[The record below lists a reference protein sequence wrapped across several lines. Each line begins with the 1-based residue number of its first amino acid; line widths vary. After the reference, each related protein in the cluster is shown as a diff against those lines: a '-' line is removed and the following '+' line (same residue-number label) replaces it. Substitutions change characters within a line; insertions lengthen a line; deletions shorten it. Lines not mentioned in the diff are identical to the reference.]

1 MSELSYLEK
10 LLDGVEVEWLPLA
23 KVCRLINGRAY
34 KQEELLSKGKYPV
47 LRVGNFF
54 TNQNWYYSDLELDQD
69 KYCDNGD
76 LLYAWSASF
85 GPRIWHGGK
94 SIYHYHIWKVV
105 PDSNLICKQFLYYL
119 LQWDTKALKDAHS
132 TGSTMM
138 HISKTTIEKRL
149 VPIPCPDNPEK
160 SLAIQ
165 SEIVRILD
173 KFTALTAELT
183 AELNMRKKQYNYYR
197 DQLLRFKEGEVEWR
211 NLGDTSLFEIAN
223 NGRKPVK
230 ASLRIAGETPY
241 YGANN
246 IQDYVDGY
254 THDGEYVLIAED
266 GSASLENYSIQY
278 ATGKFWANNHVH
290 VVRGKERV
298 HSRFLYHYLCIVNF
312 LPFLTGGGRAKLT
325 KGQLIEIPVPIP
337 CPDNPEKSL
346 AIQSEIVRILDTFT
360 ALTAELS
367 AELNMRKKQYNYYR
381 DQLLSFKEGEVEW
394 KTLGEIGHFTRGK
407 RFVKTDMLSEGYP
420 CIHYGEMYTYYNVW
434 TNKTKSFVSQ
444 ELASKLRVSEYV
456 DVIIVAAGETIED
469 IGKGTAWLGKSNVVF
484 HDACFSYRCLL
495 NPKYIAYFTRT
506 KIFHDQIKK
515 HISSGKISAIN
526 ANGLSKV
533 KIPMLS
539 AKEQA
544 RIVEILDKFDTLTN
558 SITEG
563 LPREI
568 ELRQKQYE
576 YYRDMLFSFPKPEVA
591 EA

>member
-197 DQLLRFKEGEVEWR
+197 DQLFSFNTEDVPHLPMGQKDIGEFIR
-211 NLGDTSLFEIAN
+211 GGTFQKKDFID
-223 NGRKPVK
+223 
-230 ASLRIAGETPY
+230 AGV
-241 YGANN
+241 G
-246 IQDYVDGY
+246 
-254 THDGEYVLIAED
+254 
-266 GSASLENYSIQY
+266 
-278 ATGKFWANNHVH
+278 
-290 VVRGKERV
+290 
-298 HSRFLYHYLCIVNF
+298 
-312 LPFLTGGGRAKLT
+312 
-325 KGQLIEIPVPIP
+325 
-337 CPDNPEKSL
+337 
-346 AIQSEIVRILDTFT
+346 
-360 ALTAELS
+360 
-367 AELNMRKKQYNYYR
+367 
-381 DQLLSFKEGEVEW
+381 
-394 KTLGEIGHFTRGK
+394 
-407 RFVKTDMLSEGYP
+407 
-420 CIHYGEMYTYYNVW
+420 CIHYGQIYTYYG
-434 TNKTKSFVSQ
+434 TYTEKTKTYISTA
-444 ELASKLRVSEYV
+444 LAKKCKKAQKGDLIIATTSENDE
-456 DVIIVAAGETIED
+456 DVCKAV
-469 IGKGTAWLGKSNVVF
+469 AWLGSEDIAVSS
-484 HDACFSYRCLL
+484 DACIYKHNLT
-495 NPKYIAYFTRT
+495 PKYVSYFFQTEQFQNQKRQYIT
-506 KIFHDQIKK
+506 GAKVRRV
-515 HISSGKISAIN
+515 N
-526 ANGLSKV
+526 ADNLSKIL
-533 KIPMLS
+533 IPVPSM
-539 AKEQA
+539 EIQE
-544 RIVEILDKFDTLTN
+544 RIVSILDKFDTLTN

-576 YYRDMLFSFPKPEVA
+576 YYRDLLFSFPKPETVSN
-591 EA
+591 

>member
-10 LLDGVEVEWLPLA
+10 LLDGV
-23 KVCRLINGRAY
+23 
-34 KQEELLSKGKYPV
+34 
-47 LRVGNFF
+47 
-54 TNQNWYYSDLELDQD
+54 
-69 KYCDNGD
+69 
-76 LLYAWSASF
+76 
-85 GPRIWHGGK
+85 
-94 SIYHYHIWKVV
+94 
-105 PDSNLICKQFLYYL
+105 
-119 LQWDTKALKDAHS
+119 
-132 TGSTMM
+132 
-138 HISKTTIEKRL
+138 
-149 VPIPCPDNPEK
+149 
-160 SLAIQ
+160 
-165 SEIVRILD
+165 
-173 KFTALTAELT
+173 
-183 AELNMRKKQYNYYR
+183 
-197 DQLLRFKEGEVEWR
+197 EVEWR

-346 AIQSEIVRILDTFT
+346 AIQSEIVRILDKFT
-360 ALTAELS
+360 ALTAELT
-367 AELNMRKKQYNYYR
+367 AELTMRKKQYNYYR
-381 DQLLSFKEGEVEW
+381 DQLLSFKEDEVEGKR
-394 KTLGEIGHFTRGK
+394 KTLGEIMKMRAGQHISAHNIIERK
-407 RFVKTDMLSEGYP
+407 EESYIYP
-420 CIHYGEMYTYYNVW
+420 CFGGNGIRGYVKEKSHDGEHLLIGRQGALCGNVQRMKGQFYATEHAVVVSVMPGINIDW
-434 TNKTKSFVSQ
+434 AFHMLTAMNLNQYASKSAQPGLAVGKLQ
-444 ELASKLRVSEYV
+444 ELKLFVPSIERQ
-456 DVIIVAAGETIED
+456 IHIAA
-469 IGKGTAWLGKSNVVF
+469 
-484 HDACFSYRCLL
+484 
-495 NPKYIAYFTRT
+495 
-506 KIFHDQIKK
+506 
-515 HISSGKISAIN
+515 
-526 ANGLSKV
+526 
-533 KIPMLS
+533 
-539 AKEQA
+539 
-544 RIVEILDKFDTLTN
+544 ILDKFDTLTN

-576 YYRDMLFSFPKPEVA
+576 YYRDMLFSFLKPEVA

>member
-1 MSELSYLEK
+1 MSEMSYLEK
-10 LLDGVEVEWLPLA
+10 LLDGVEVEWKTLEDISIKISSGGTPKTGVSEFYDGDIPWLRTQEVNFCDIWDTEVKITESGVKNSSA
-23 KVCRLINGRAY
+23 KWIPKNCVIVAMYGATVGKIGIN
-34 KQEELLSKGKYPV
+34 KIPMT
-47 LRVGNFF
+47 
-54 TNQNWYYSDLELDQD
+54 TNQACANIQLNEEVAHYRYVFHFLCSQ
-69 KYCDNGD
+69 YT
-76 LLYAWSASF
+76 Y
-85 GPRIWHGGK
+85 IK
-94 SIYHYHIWKVV
+94 S
-105 PDSNLICKQFLYYL
+105 LG
-119 LQWDTKALKDAHS
+119 
-132 TGSTMM
+132 TGSQTN
-138 HISKTTIEKRL
+138 I
-149 VPIPCPDNPEK
+149 N
-160 SLAIQ
+160 AQ
-165 SEIVRILD
+165 IV
-173 KFTALTAELT
+173 K
-183 AELNMRKKQYNYYR
+183 
-197 DQLLRFKEGEVEWR
+197 
-211 NLGDTSLFEIAN
+211 
-223 NGRKPVK
+223 
-230 ASLRIAGETPY
+230 
-241 YGANN
+241 N
-246 IQDYVDGY
+246 IK
-254 THDGEYVLIAED
+254 I
-266 GSASLENYSIQY
+266 
-278 ATGKFWANNHVH
+278 
-290 VVRGKERV
+290 
-298 HSRFLYHYLCIVNF
+298 
-312 LPFLTGGGRAKLT
+312 
-325 KGQLIEIPVPIP
+325 PIP

-444 ELASKLRVSEYV
+444 ELASKLRVSEYG

-576 YYRDMLFSFPKPEVA
+576 YYRDLLFSFPKPETVSN
-591 EA
+591 